1 MPTKSSGP
9 VSSSPI
15 CMKSEFQNDKQVKMG
30 QEKLR
35 GGGAENFPNLVIYFS
50 KSQIQES
57 QTG

>member
-30 QEKLR
+30 QEKL
-35 GGGAENFPNLVIYFS
+35 GGGESWKFS
-50 KSQIQES
+50 KFSDIFQ
-57 QTG
+57 